1 MVRRIKRVLGKRPRR
16 SNKRRGVRR
25 LRQRAMS
32 TATDF
37 LHVTD
42 SQFRAMGQD
51 GLTRAFMDLGLEDLI
66 TRMAMTSNTHGR
78 VVADNYRRQTVLEH
92 TINMLIANLGSG
104 VSLRTDWIRETNEDH
119 NLVAV
124 LRMAAF
130 FHDSGKV
137 PATSY
142 SDFEVMR
149 PITRGHDEL
158 SISYIQQYR
167 QDLRKHF
174 TDTQI
179 DQMISIVEH
188 KEVFFGRYV
197 SMDSI
202 RMASESVP
210 GVSGDISLKLLMSMW
225 IADSSTLPEQ
235 VWYNNVGG
243 SYPRRDFSIMV
254 ADNIQKISMSNI
266 LEICAYINDR
276 YAPFDDNLRR
286 TIEGV

>member
-1 MVRRIKRVLGKRPRR
+1 MVRRIKRALGKRPRR

-32 TATDF
+32 SATDF

-42 SQFRAMGQD
+42 SEFRGMGQD
-51 GLTRAFMDLGLEDLI
+51 GLMRAFMDLGLENLI
-66 TRMAMTSNTHGR
+66 NRMALTSNTHGR
-78 VVADNYRRQTVLEH
+78 VAEDNYRRQTVLEH

-104 VSLRTDWIRETNEDH
+104 VSLRTDWIRETGADTE
-119 NLVAV
+119 LVAV

-137 PATSY
+137 PMHSY
-142 SDFEVMR
+142 SEFEFMR

-167 QDLRKHF
+167 QTLRKYF
-174 TDTQI
+174 TELQI
-179 DQMISIVEH
+179 EQMISIVEN

-197 SMDSI
+197 TMESI
-202 RMASESVP
+202 RAASESIP
-210 GVSGDISLKLLMSMW
+210 GVSGDVSLKLLMSIW

-243 SYPRRDFSIMV
+243 SYPRRNFSIMV
-254 ADNIQKISMSNI
+254 ADNIQNISMNNI
-266 LEICAYINDR
+266 MEICAYINDR